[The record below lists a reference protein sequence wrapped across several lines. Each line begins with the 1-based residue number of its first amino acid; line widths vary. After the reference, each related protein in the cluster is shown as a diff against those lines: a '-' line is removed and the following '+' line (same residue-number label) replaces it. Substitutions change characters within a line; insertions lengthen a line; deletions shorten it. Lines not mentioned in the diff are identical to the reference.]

1 MTGVGGQGTLTATTL
16 LARVAVAQGVEVVAG
31 EIHGMAQRGGVVEST
46 ILLGG
51 WKSPKLGFGEADIV
65 LGFEPLETLRGLR
78 YLKQGGVV
86 FSSTDVIP
94 PLSVSAGREV
104 APGLDAVEQAV
115 RDRAS
120 SAWFLPCRSMGIEL
134 GSAQCGNNILLGAL
148 CASGL
153 LPFGF
158 EALEEGIRTFMP
170 AKLVDVNLK
179 AAERGREILASAVQG
194 GQRPLAPFR
203 GMSHK
208 RERASDPPDAFFMDE
223 EGRLFR
229 FSLRI
234 DAPYSAQ
241 GT

>member
-1 MTGVGGQGTLTATTL
+1 MTGVGGQGTLTATT
-16 LARVAVAQGVEVVAG
+16 QGVEVVAG

-179 AAERGREILASAVQG
+179 AAERGREILAS
-194 GQRPLAPFR
+194 
-203 GMSHK
+203 S
-208 RERASDPPDAFFMDE
+208 
-223 EGRLFR
+223 RLF
-229 FSLRI
+229 
-234 DAPYSAQ
+234 
-241 GT
+241 

>member
-1 MTGVGGQGTLTATTL
+1 MSNRIRIYMTGVGGQGTLTATTL

-134 GSAQCGNNILLGAL
+134 RFRPVRQQHPCSALLRFRPPAPSGSK
-148 CASGL
+148 
-153 LPFGF
+153 
-158 EALEEGIRTFMP
+158 RWR
-170 AKLVDVNLK
+170 K
-179 AAERGREILASAVQG
+179 AFVRSC
-194 GQRPLAPFR
+194 
-203 GMSHK
+203 
-208 RERASDPPDAFFMDE
+208 PPSW
-223 EGRLFR
+223 L
-229 FSLRI
+229 
-234 DAPYSAQ
+234 
-241 GT
+241 T

>member
-1 MTGVGGQGTLTATTL
+1 M
-16 LARVAVAQGVEVVAG
+16 
-31 EIHGMAQRGGVVEST
+31 
-46 ILLGG
+46 
-51 WKSPKLGFGEADIV
+51 
-65 LGFEPLETLRGLR
+65 
-78 YLKQGGVV
+78 V

-134 GSAQCGNNILLGAL
+134 GSAQCGNNILLGVL

-158 EALEEGIRTFMP
+158 EALEEGIRMFMP

-179 AAERGREILASAVQG
+179 AAERGREILAS
-194 GQRPLAPFR
+194 
-203 GMSHK
+203 S
-208 RERASDPPDAFFMDE
+208 
-223 EGRLFR
+223 RLF
-229 FSLRI
+229 
-234 DAPYSAQ
+234 
-241 GT
+241 

>member
-1 MTGVGGQGTLTATTL
+1 
-16 LARVAVAQGVEVVAG
+16 
-31 EIHGMAQRGGVVEST
+31 MAQRGGVVEST

-134 GSAQCGNNILLGAL
+134 GSAQCGNNILA
-148 CASGL
+148 
-153 LPFGF
+153 
-158 EALEEGIRTFMP
+158 R
-170 AKLVDVNLK
+170 
-179 AAERGREILASAVQG
+179 RAV
-194 GQRPLAPFR
+194 RF
-203 GMSHK
+203 
-208 RERASDPPDAFFMDE
+208 RASCPSGSKRWRKAFVRSCPPSW
-223 EGRLFR
+223 L
-229 FSLRI
+229 
-234 DAPYSAQ
+234 
-241 GT
+241 T

>member
-94 PLSVSAGREV
+94 PLSVSAGRED

-179 AAERGREILASAVQG
+179 AAERGREILAS
-194 GQRPLAPFR
+194 
-203 GMSHK
+203 S
-208 RERASDPPDAFFMDE
+208 
-223 EGRLFR
+223 RLF
-229 FSLRI
+229 
-234 DAPYSAQ
+234 
-241 GT
+241 

>member
-179 AAERGREILASAVQG
+179 AA
-194 GQRPLAPFR
+194 
-203 GMSHK
+203 
-208 RERASDPPDAFFMDE
+208 
-223 EGRLFR
+223 
-229 FSLRI
+229 
-234 DAPYSAQ
+234 
-241 GT
+241 

>member
-1 MTGVGGQGTLTATTL
+1 MSNRIRIYMTGVGGQGTLTATTL

-65 LGFEPLETLRGLR
+65 LGFEPL
-78 YLKQGGVV
+78 
-86 FSSTDVIP
+86 
-94 PLSVSAGREV
+94 
-104 APGLDAVEQAV
+104 EQAV

-179 AAERGREILASAVQG
+179 AAERGREILAS
-194 GQRPLAPFR
+194 
-203 GMSHK
+203 S
-208 RERASDPPDAFFMDE
+208 
-223 EGRLFR
+223 RLF
-229 FSLRI
+229 
-234 DAPYSAQ
+234 
-241 GT
+241 

>member
-1 MTGVGGQGTLTATTL
+1 MSNRIRIYMTGVGGQGTLTATTL

-31 EIHGMAQRGGVVEST
+31 EIHGMAQRGGVVESP

-179 AAERGREILASAVQG
+179 AAERGREILAS
-194 GQRPLAPFR
+194 
-203 GMSHK
+203 S
-208 RERASDPPDAFFMDE
+208 
-223 EGRLFR
+223 RLF
-229 FSLRI
+229 
-234 DAPYSAQ
+234 
-241 GT
+241 

>member
-1 MTGVGGQGTLTATTL
+1 MSNRIRIYMTGVGGQGTLTATTL

-120 SAWFLPCRSMGIEL
+120 SAWFLLPQHGHRTRFRPVRQQHPARRAVRFRPPALRVRSAG
-134 GSAQCGNNILLGAL
+134 
-148 CASGL
+148 
-153 LPFGF
+153 
-158 EALEEGIRTFMP
+158 
-170 AKLVDVNLK
+170 
-179 AAERGREILASAVQG
+179 GRHSYVHARQAG
-194 GQRPLAPFR
+194 
-203 GMSHK
+203 
-208 RERASDPPDAFFMDE
+208 
-223 EGRLFR
+223 
-229 FSLRI
+229 
-234 DAPYSAQ
+234 
-241 GT
+241 

>member
-1 MTGVGGQGTLTATTL
+1 MCI
-16 LARVAVAQGVEVVAG
+16 RD
-31 EIHGMAQRGGVVEST
+31 R
-46 ILLGG
+46 
-51 WKSPKLGFGEADIV
+51 
-65 LGFEPLETLRGLR
+65 LETLRGLR

-179 AAERGREILASAVQG
+179 AAERGREILAS
-194 GQRPLAPFR
+194 
-203 GMSHK
+203 S
-208 RERASDPPDAFFMDE
+208 
-223 EGRLFR
+223 RLF
-229 FSLRI
+229 
-234 DAPYSAQ
+234 
-241 GT
+241 